1 MRIMFLRHRPRGE
14 KEASTEETVLSLL
27 RSYARPDTDIDMHYP
42 ADFPGS
48 QAQGVMASRNV
59 LNGLYHTLE
68 APGLVRKAV
77 EARAAGYD
85 AVVQGNSFEPGVE
98 ASRLAVDIPV
108 VGPLKTSLHVA
119 ATLADKIGLTV
130 PLDGHVP
137 YVRRLVEAYGF
148 GRALAGVRAMG
159 VYKGATPDQV
169 TDSLEKRA
177 KELVSDDGAQIIIPL
192 GAAMIPYVVRP
203 ESIQE
208 RVGYPVINTVSTAI
222 GFAEMLVA
230 RGMRHSEL
238 AYPFTPLAP
247 EDVS

>member
-1 MRIMFLRHRPRGE
+1 
-14 KEASTEETVLSLL
+14 
-27 RSYARPDTDIDMHYP
+27 
-42 ADFPGS
+42 
-48 QAQGVMASRNV
+48 
-59 LNGLYHTLE
+59 
-68 APGLVRKAV
+68 
-77 EARAAGYD
+77 
-85 AVVQGNSFEPGVE
+85 
-98 ASRLAVDIPV
+98 
-108 VGPLKTSLHVA
+108 
-119 ATLADKIGLTV
+119 
-130 PLDGHVP
+130 
-137 YVRRLVEAYGF
+137 
-148 GRALAGVRAMG
+148 MG